1 MARVTLTPTGEG
13 TAVVQ
18 AATQWSEQPHHYGD
32 VAAVDGT
39 YVAAWTAA
47 GLNYLGPEWCA
58 DRSEEIDAA
67 MTEWSR

>member
-1 MARVTLTPTGEG
+1 MVSGHGPGHAHPDRRRYGG
-13 TAVVQ
+13 R
-18 AATQWSEQPHHYGD
+18 EQPHHYGD